1 MYIKSYLNSNIIL
14 IMKKAIVYTTL
25 GLVIVI
31 GGVYGASNIYAQEF
45 GFRGNVPEEV
55 RQEHMAERTAAR
67 AEAIVQATEEGN
79 ITERQLE
86 ILNAMEDL
94 RPEGGRGMFG
104 AARDLTPEEREIL
117 RESMREEREQSML
130 DALNEA
136 GLDVTHEELEELREL
151 RMELGL
157 MGKQNRRGGNGEGCN
172 Y

>member
-45 GFRGNVPEEV
+45 GFRGNVSEEV
-55 RQEHMAERTAAR
+55 RQEHMAERTAER
-67 AEAIVQATEEGN
+67 AEAIVQASEEGN

-104 AARDLTPEEREIL
+104 AGRDLTPEEREIL
-117 RESMREEREQSML
+117 RESTREEREQSML
-130 DALNEA
+130 EALNEL
-136 GLDVTHEELEELREL
+136 GLNVTQEELQELRDL

-157 MGKQNRRGGNGEGCN
+157 MGNQHKRGGNGEGCN